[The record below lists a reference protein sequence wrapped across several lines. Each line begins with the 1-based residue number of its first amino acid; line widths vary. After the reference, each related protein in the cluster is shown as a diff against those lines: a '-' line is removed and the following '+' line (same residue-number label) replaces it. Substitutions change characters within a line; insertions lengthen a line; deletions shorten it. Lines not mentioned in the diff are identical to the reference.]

1 MLFAHDGWFLWPL
14 FPLLWFALVFLF
26 FFTLRRR
33 RGWWDGR
40 RSGEAVLAERYARGE
55 IAEDEYLTRLTVL
68 REGRR

>member
-14 FPLLWFALVFLF
+14 FPLLWFAFIFLF

-33 RGWWDGR
+33 WGWRDGR
-40 RSGEAVLAERYARGE
+40 RNGEAVLAERYARGE